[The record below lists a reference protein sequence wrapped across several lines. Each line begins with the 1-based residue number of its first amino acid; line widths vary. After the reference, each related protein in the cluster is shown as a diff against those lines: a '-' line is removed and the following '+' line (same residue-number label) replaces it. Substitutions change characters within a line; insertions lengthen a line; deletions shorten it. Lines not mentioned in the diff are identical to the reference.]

1 MIIEHLIADSFGSYL
16 GKYSG
21 RLRLSHKDT
30 VVAEA
35 PLLHLQSVQILSNGV
50 SFSSDALEAC
60 CEQGIPVFFLDG
72 LGRCY
77 ASLYSAG
84 LGATV
89 ITRREQLLAY
99 HDMRGVQL
107 ALAVTCAKLHNQAVT
122 LKYMAKNRKDSAPDV
137 YHQLRDAASFIQ
149 ETQHQLEV
157 LYAQLQLEADAPIS
171 TLRDYIMGL
180 EGSAGQQYWDAVRCI
195 VPEQYAW
202 QKREHRGATD
212 AVNSLL
218 NYGYGILYTRMEQAL
233 VLAGLDPYAGFLHAD
248 RPGKPSL
255 VLDFIE
261 EFRQIAVDRV
271 VFGLLNRA
279 FKVEQSEDGK
289 LTMTTRRHLTEHI
302 LKHLET
308 AMRYQ
313 DKRFPLRLI
322 IQSQARRMAAFLRG
336 EQSEYTGFMG
346 DW

>member
-1 MIIEHLIADSFGSYL
+1 MIIEHLIADSFGSYN
-16 GKYSG
+16 GKYNG
-21 RLRLSHKDT
+21 RLRLSQKET
-30 VVAEA
+30 TLAEA

-50 SFSSDALEAC
+50 SLSSDALEAC
-60 CEQGIPVFFLDG
+60 CEKGIPIFFLDG

-99 HDMRGVQL
+99 HDMRGVQI

-122 LKYMAKNRKDSAPDV
+122 LKYMAKNRKDSAPEA
-137 YHQLRDAASFIQ
+137 YQHLRDAALAIQ
-149 ETQHQLEV
+149 AIQTELEALYPQLE
-157 LYAQLQLEADAPIS
+157 LEADAPIA

-180 EGSAGQQYWDAVRCI
+180 EGSAGQQYWAAVRCL
-195 VPEQYAW
+195 VPEQYHW
-202 QKREHRGATD
+202 QTREHRGATD

-261 EFRQIAVDRV
+261 EFRQVAVDRPI
-271 VFGLLNRA
+271 FGLLNRA
-279 FKVEQSEDGK
+279 FKVEQSDDGK
-289 LTMTTRRHLTEHI
+289 LEMATRRALTEHI
-302 LKHLET
+302 LAHLDT
-308 AMRYQ
+308 AMRYR

-322 IQSQARRMAAFLRG
+322 IQSQARAMAAFLRG
-336 EQSEYTGFMG
+336 DQPEYTGFKG